1 MNFFYGKCERKK
13 NSALVKYVKMIDAI
27 KSDCDDK
34 KKTERNAKKQNAF
47 DLNVKKKIELVK
59 SLMKIES
66 EWTNVYGVVSGT
78 IWRVELSRNIGR
90 ISSYSF
96 I

>member
-1 MNFFYGKCERKK
+1 MPFILQQEIIELFLWKMWTKK

-47 DLNVKKKIELVK
+47 DLNVE
-59 SLMKIES
+59 
-66 EWTNVYGVVSGT
+66 EWKREIFATN
-78 IWRVELSRNIGR
+78 W
-90 ISSYSF
+90 
-96 I
+96 